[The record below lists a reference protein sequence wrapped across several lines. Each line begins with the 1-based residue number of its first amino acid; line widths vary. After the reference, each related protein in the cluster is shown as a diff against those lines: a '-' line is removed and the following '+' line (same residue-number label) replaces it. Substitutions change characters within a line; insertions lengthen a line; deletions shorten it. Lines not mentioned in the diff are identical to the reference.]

1 MIKGFEIGSLVQI
14 QPHHPF
20 YESKLGI
27 VLGQHL
33 GGGWWLHI
41 QWSDGIRGIERPESL
56 EKVA

>member
-33 GGGWWLHI
+33 GGGRRI
-41 QWSDGIRGIERPESL
+41 QKQWSDGIRGIERPESL

>member
-1 MIKGFEIGSLVQI
+1 MIKGFEIGSLVQVK
-14 QPHHPF
+14 PHHPF

-41 QWSDGIRGIERPESL
+41 QWSDGIRGIERPESP